1 MSAKLRRH
9 QRLPRAAALG
19 VTLCSGLLVAAS
31 ATGATSTGTGT
42 TKLQTKLNSAKSQLD
57 TTQTHQQSLAG
68 NISALNG
75 QVSSLAG
82 QINLVQSREATAQAQ
97 LTGYDTALSQTKSE
111 LSTERERLN
120 VLKRRLRHASTLL
133 GAQLRSQYEQPDQSF
148 VSLLVNANGFNQ
160 LLSQLQYLDNAKLDE
175 QKIIRL
181 TRTARSQTESAAAR
195 IGRLERAD
203 LRAANA
209 AAAQT
214 DALSG
219 MNSLLSS
226 RQAALNLERE
236 AQATALAA
244 SQAKGSQLRSAIHE
258 IQVKEAAARQ
268 AAQTFSGG
276 GSTGTS
282 TTSTS
287 TTTTT
292 STTGTS
298 PTSTPTSPGTGGDGL
313 SGSGGWAIPYA
324 IVLCESGGQDLPPN
338 GAGAS
343 GYYQIIPGT
352 WKLFGG
358 TGRAAYQ
365 ASKAE
370 QGAVA
375 AKIWDGGAG
384 ASNWS
389 CSSVV
394 GAT

>member
-1 MSAKLRRH
+1 MSAKSRRH
-9 QRLPRAAALG
+9 KRLPRAAALG
-19 VTLCSGLLVAAS
+19 FALCSGLLVAGS
-31 ATGATSTGTGT
+31 ATGATSTNSSR
-42 TKLQTKLNSAKSQLD
+42 LQTNLNSAKSQLA
-57 TTQTHQQSLAG
+57 TTQTHQKSLSG
-68 NISALNG
+68 NISTLNG

-82 QINLVQSREATAQAQ
+82 QINLVQSREAAAQAQ
-97 LTGYDTALSQTKSE
+97 LTGYDTALSQAKSE
-111 LSTERERLN
+111 LAAERERLN
-120 VLKRRLRHASTLL
+120 VLKRRLRLASRLL

-160 LLSQLQYLDNAKLDE
+160 LLSQLQYLDNAKRRE
-175 QKIIRL
+175 QKIIQL
-181 TRTARSQTESAAAR
+181 TRTARAQTESAAVR

-203 LRAANA
+203 LRAASA

-236 AQATALAA
+236 AQATALAS
-244 SQAKGSQLRSAIHE
+244 SQAKGSQLRSAIRE
-258 IQVKEAAARQ
+258 IQSKEAAAQQ
-268 AAQTFSGG
+268 ATQTINGVG
-276 GSTGTS
+276 NTGTS
-282 TTSTS
+282 TTL
-287 TTTTT
+287 
-292 STTGTS
+292 TGT
-298 PTSTPTSPGTGGDGL
+298 PGTGGDGL
-313 SGSGGWAIPYA
+313 SGSDGWAIPYA

-352 WKLFGG
+352 WKQFGG
-358 TGRAAYQ
+358 PGRAAYD

-370 QGAVA
+370 QSAVA

-394 GAT
+394 GIT